1 MTWHKFVH
9 CKQVLKASV
18 ETNIFLCTKTINSHS
33 TVKKNGYKEYPL
45 TMSSV
50 PPMLSNAYNDG
61 KEIAGCEQVHI
72 VTEQFNIIFL

>member
-1 MTWHKFVH
+1 MSIQLQEIYFSA
-9 CKQVLKASV
+9 LKLLTA
-18 ETNIFLCTKTINSHS
+18 ILRL
-33 TVKKNGYKEYPL
+33 KKNGYKEYPL

-72 VTEQFNIIFL
+72 VTELFNIIFL